1 MAFDR
6 LEVREKSGRSGLPA
20 SVSLSCLNGG
30 RPAVMVAI
38 TEALI
43 AGAGFAADSR
53 FHALIGRDDDA
64 GKIRIERADDGLLAP
79 RLLKSN
85 SMLLN
90 LGYVEAIGTEAH
102 KKQFTSARVIA
113 DGVVEIDLPP
123 FDSDTR
129 EPPAQLLLP
138 APSPARAP
146 AANGGGAGK
155 KASPLPGETL
165 NGITID
171 MTEDNESVTFKGKT
185 TEVTTRQ
192 AKLVRLLARPRP
204 EPVGEAFLI
213 KSLWGLPAPKDVKD
227 QLRVIAGDLQKGLS
241 PIGLNLVPV
250 RGVGYQLKD
259 L

>member
-38 TEALI
+38 TETLI
-43 AGAGFAADSR
+43 AGAGFPPDSR
-53 FHALIGRDDDA
+53 FHALIGRDNDA

-90 LGYVEAIGTEAH
+90 LGYVEAVGTEAH
-102 KKQFTSARVIA
+102 KKQFTTARVIA
-113 DGVVEIDLPP
+113 DGIVEIDLPA
-123 FDSDTR
+123 FDGDTR
-129 EPPAQLLLP
+129 EPPAQLLL
-138 APSPARAP
+138 APPSKQPVAPVSANTKTKP
-146 AANGGGAGK
+146 AA
-155 KASPLPGETL
+155 GETL
-165 NGITID
+165 GGITID
-171 MTEDNESVTFKGKT
+171 MTEDEESVTFKGRS

-213 KSLWGLPAPKDVKD
+213 KSLWDAPTPKDAKE
-227 QLRVIAGDLQKGLS
+227 QLRMIASNLQKGLS
-241 PIGLNLVPV
+241 PIGLNLLPV

>member
-6 LEVREKSGRSGLPA
+6 LEVREKSGRSGMPA

-30 RPAVMVAI
+30 RPAVIVAI
-38 TEALI
+38 TETLI
-43 AGAGFAADSR
+43 SGAGFAADSR

-64 GKIRIERADDGLLAP
+64 GKIRIERADDGLLSP

-102 KKQFTSARVIA
+102 KKQFTTARVISE
-113 DGVVEIDLPP
+113 GIVEIDLPA
-123 FDSDTR
+123 FDSETR
-129 EPPAQLLLP
+129 EPPAQLLLAPPTRQP
-138 APSPARAP
+138 ATPASGSSTA
-146 AANGGGAGK
+146 K
-155 KASPLPGETL
+155 PLAGETL
-165 NGITID
+165 GGITID
-171 MTEDNESVTFKGKT
+171 MTEDEESVTFKGRS

-192 AKLVRLLARPRP
+192 AKMVRLLARPRP

-213 KSLWGLPAPKDVKD
+213 KSLWDHPPKDAKD
-227 QLRVIAGDLQKGLS
+227 QLRIIASDLQKGLS
-241 PIGLNLVPV
+241 PIGLNLLPV